1 MRDASEDQIDLRALG
16 AVLRR
21 QYRLAALTLALTLGM
36 ALVYLFQATPLY
48 TASSLVLVDP
58 RAKNI
63 LEDSDGQGG
72 STSSEN
78 ARLESEVVILKSPKV
93 LLQTIQNAGLL
104 GDPEFGPRVGLF
116 DKIKLALGIQL
127 SQGGDNGRILA
138 GVMGRLSQ
146 AVTVRRQGATYVLN
160 VSVTSQSPARAARI
174 ANALVETYIDLQV
187 QSKVDLALGSRDL
200 LQSQLEASRQ
210 SLAASE
216 DNLDKFI
223 GANID
228 QIRAETGDADLGQL
242 SDQVAALE
250 DRRLNGERVQAELG
264 RALQASDW
272 QVLADAL
279 QNDALAQLQKER
291 SAIAER
297 LAGTAPD
304 DTAAQDL
311 TAQLQKIEAD
321 LEKTA
326 TQALSSV
333 QSEVSALAGQGS
345 DLRRA
350 LRTKVLSS
358 DLSARTLTALYELQQ
373 EADIAQRQYATL
385 ISRMRDLEAQ
395 AVVQLADS
403 RVVSEALA
411 PNSPT
416 SPNTRLVLAAAV
428 LAGLGL
434 GLGLAFLNEYYLGG
448 VTSGSQL
455 ANLLPVP
462 VAAIIPMAQVLR
474 ENASVSDNIPQQPLS
489 GFAEAFRKLRAA
501 IDLTWMSGG
510 GQSGAGQSGGRARA
524 ARDGTAA
531 DRRTGQSKGCHVI
544 MVASAVP
551 GEGKSSIALSLART
565 YALSGKT
572 VMLIDADL
580 RKPSLHK
587 NVNLPART
595 GFLEYLSGGEESIAD
610 ADYIVKDPLT
620 PASLVL
626 GGGRPTQ
633 ATDQL
638 LQSENFTQLIQLLR
652 EQMDVIIIDTSPLVP
667 VVDARYIAPLVDTAL
682 LAVRYGATSQ
692 SDLRYAYEQ
701 LAQSLNKNAACY
713 SVLSIDEHKNNS
725 YKYSGYYSSYTS
737 D

>member
-1 MRDASEDQIDLRALG
+1 MRDESEDQIDLRALA

-21 QYRLAALTLALTLGM
+21 QYRLAALTLVISLGM

-48 TASSLVLVDP
+48 TATSLIFVDP
-58 RAKNI
+58 RTKNI
-63 LEDSDGQGG
+63 LEEGDGQGG
-72 STSSEN
+72 STASEN

-104 GDPEFGPRVGLF
+104 VDPEFGPQVGLL
-116 DKIKLALGIQL
+116 DKAKLALGIAL
-127 SQGGDNGRILA
+127 ADSGDEGRVLA
-138 GVMGRLSQ
+138 GVMGRLAESI
-146 AVTVRRQGATYVLN
+146 TVRRQGLTYVLN

-174 ANALVETYIDLQV
+174 ANALVDTYIDLQV

-216 DNLDKFI
+216 DNLDRFI
-223 GANID
+223 DANID

-250 DRRLNGERVQAELG
+250 SRRLNGERVQAELD
-264 RALQASDW
+264 RALQAADW
-272 QVLADAL
+272 QVLAEAL
-279 QNDALAQLQKER
+279 QNDALAQLQAQR
-291 SAIAER
+291 SAIAQR
-297 LAGTAPD
+297 LAGAASD
-304 DTAAQDL
+304 DTVAQDL
-311 TAQLQKIEAD
+311 TAQLQAIDAQ
-321 LEKTA
+321 LQSTA
-326 TQALSSV
+326 SQAISSV
-333 QSEVSALAGQGS
+333 QSEVAALAGQGS

-350 LRTKVLSS
+350 LRTKVLSA

-385 ISRMRDLEAQ
+385 ITRMRDLEAQ

-403 RVVSEALA
+403 RVVSEALE
-411 PNSPT
+411 PNAPT
-416 SPNTRLVLAAAV
+416 SPNKRLVLAAAA
-428 LAGLGL
+428 LAGLGF

-462 VAAIIPMAQVLR
+462 VGAIIPMAQVLR
-474 ENASVSDNIPQQPLS
+474 ENTSVADNIPQQPLS

-501 IDLTWMSGG
+501 MDLAWVSGG
-510 GQSGAGQSGGRARA
+510 VSGGVSAGVSA
-524 ARDGTAA
+524 GVSGGHVAGRD
-531 DRRTGQSKGCHVI
+531 CHVI

-572 VMLIDADL
+572 VMLIDGDL

-587 NVNLPART
+587 HVGLPPRT
-595 GFLEYLSGGEESIAD
+595 GFLEYLSSAEDGVASAS
-610 ADYIVKDPLT
+610 YIVQDPMT
-620 PASLVL
+620 AASLVL

-638 LQSENFTQLIQLLR
+638 LQSENFAQLIHMLR
-652 EQMDVIIIDTSPLVP
+652 AQMDVVVIDTSPLVP
-667 VVDARYIAPLVDTAL
+667 VVDARYIAPLVDTAV

-701 LAQSLNKNAACY
+701 LAASLPKGAACF
-713 SVLSIDEHKNNS
+713 SVLSIDQQKSNS
-725 YKYSGYYSSYTS
+725 YKYSGYYNSYTS